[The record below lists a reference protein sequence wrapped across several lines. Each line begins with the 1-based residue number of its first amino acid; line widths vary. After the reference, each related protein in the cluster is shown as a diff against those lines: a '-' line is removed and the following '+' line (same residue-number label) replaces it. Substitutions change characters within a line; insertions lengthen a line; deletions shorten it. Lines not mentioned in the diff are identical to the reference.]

1 MLIVIIA
8 ITILLGILLYF
19 LYEEDGVWAAAF
31 ILVIEIIPLL
41 VLIGLLINTRAV
53 DQKIELYVQQNKE
66 IENKVE
72 NAVKQYMEHENKTFT
87 ELKTDES
94 YITLVSLYPELKSD
108 ELIKTEIK
116 LYEKNNKKIIS
127 LKEENINKTI
137 YKWWIYFGK

>member
-8 ITILLGILLYF
+8 ITILLGIVLYY
-19 LYEEDGVWAAAF
+19 LYEEGAGIPIFLFVIEMVALI
-31 ILVIEIIPLL
+31 ILV
-41 VLIGLLINTRAV
+41 GFLINTRAV

-87 ELKTDES
+87 ELKTDGS

-108 ELIKTEIK
+108 ELIKEEIK

>member
-8 ITILLGILLYF
+8 ITILLGILLWF
-19 LYEEDGVWAAAF
+19 LYEEDGMFLFAF
-31 ILVIEIIPLL
+31 LFVVEIISLLILV
-41 VLIGLLINTRAV
+41 GLLINTRAV

-66 IENKVE
+66 IESKVE

-108 ELIKTEIK
+108 ELIKEEIK

-137 YKWWIYFGK
+137 YKWWIYFGN

>member
-8 ITILLGILLYF
+8 ITILLGILLYV
-19 LYEEDGVWAAAF
+19 LYEEDGTFVPALL
-31 ILVIEIIPLL
+31 LVIEIIALL
-41 VLIGLLINTRAV
+41 VLIALLINTRAV

-66 IENKVE
+66 IESKVE

-108 ELIKTEIK
+108 ELIKEEIK

>member
-8 ITILLGILLYF
+8 ITILLGIVLYY
-19 LYEEDGVWAAAF
+19 LYEEEGAGIPIFLFVIEMVALL
-31 ILVIEIIPLL
+31 ILV
-41 VLIGLLINTRAV
+41 GLLINTRAV

-87 ELKTDES
+87 ELKTDGS

-108 ELIKTEIK
+108 ELIKEEIK

>member
-8 ITILLGILLYF
+8 ITILLGIFLYY
-19 LYEEDGVWAAAF
+19 LYEEDGVWSALF
-31 ILVIEIIPLL
+31 LLVIEIIPLL
-41 VLIGLLINTRAV
+41 VLVGLLINTRAV

-66 IENKVE
+66 IESKVE

-87 ELKTDES
+87 GLKTDES

-108 ELIKTEIK
+108 ELIKEEIK